1 VPQLAQLRASEDR
14 FIEEASLR
22 EKVAA
27 LRQHA
32 ASLEAAVQDKEAVAV
47 DLRFELETER
57 EAHAR
62 CKRRWRGVVCV
73 SALCCVVWCGVVWC
87 GVVWCGVVWCGV
99 VWCGVWAVLG

>member
-1 VPQLAQLRASEDR
+1 MIHLPWFVHRLCAPQLAQLRASEDR

-62 CKRRWRGVVCV
+62 CKRRWRGVVWV
-73 SALCCVVWCGVVWC
+73 QCCVLWCDHQG
-87 GVVWCGVVWCGV
+87 
-99 VWCGVWAVLG
+99 